1 MDSRKKSPNKQ
12 PKKPKDIAPTD
23 LEEIKILLQKGL
35 NTYYFEIQGVKAHLE
50 ASLKDMRDE
59 VQGIKGDVS
68 ADLRTSLK
76 DMRGEIQEIKALA
89 RKNRQ
94 SLDSIMDS
102 PLIEEKELE
111 GIATGLDM
119 IQNVPSHLRRTFQ
132 VLFYKKKGA
141 TASEVAH
148 ETNKSRPLESDYLNQ
163 LFEKGVVIKKHDP
176 SNRKKVR
183 FYVKSSPIITEE
195 NGEPDNLS
203 NSDFISEKK
212 AQVAKNSINNHT

>member
-1 MDSRKKSPNKQ
+1 MNSQNTSPNKQ
-12 PKKPKDIAPTD
+12 SKKPKKTLSSD
-23 LEEIKILLQKGL
+23 LEDTITILFQKGL
-35 NTYYFEIQGVKAHLE
+35 QDELTKFYLE
-50 ASLKDMRDE
+50 LKD
-59 VQGIKGDVS
+59 VKS
-68 ADLRTSLK
+68 DLRTSLR
-76 DMRGEIQEIKALA
+76 DMSEEIQEIKALA

-148 ETNKSRPLESDYLNQ
+148 ETKKSRPLESDYLNQ

-176 SNRKKVR
+176 TNRKKIR
-183 FYVKSSPIITEE
+183 FYVKSSPIIIEE
-195 NGEPDNLS
+195 NGEPDNITD
-203 NSDFISEKK
+203 SDLISDKK
-212 AQVAKNSINNHT
+212 ALVAKNSINNHT